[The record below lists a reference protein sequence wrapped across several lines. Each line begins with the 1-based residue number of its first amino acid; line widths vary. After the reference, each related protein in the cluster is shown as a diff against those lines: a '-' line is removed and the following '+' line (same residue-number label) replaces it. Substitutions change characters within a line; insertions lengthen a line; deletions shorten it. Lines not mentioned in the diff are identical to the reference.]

1 MTSPTRVEI
10 HPVAYSSILSS
21 EFSIVYSAL
30 PFAKPIHS
38 ALRVTGLLVVLPD
51 KSADE
56 LAKLEAAP
64 HFSAIYKEAIAQ
76 GAKAIIIW
84 KVG

>member
-38 ALRVTGLLVVLPD
+38 ALRVTGLLVTLPD
-51 KSADE
+51 KSAEE
-56 LAKLEAAP
+56 LAKLEATP
-64 HFSAIYKEAIAQ
+64 RFSTIYREAVAQ
-76 GAKAIIIW
+76 NARAIIIW
-84 KVG
+84 KVS